1 MAKKIKRTIISIFIL
16 HQRLYMQTTTPTSMI
31 YIPYNI
37 YTILYVDGRFRD
49 TFYEVCK
56 KLFCTSDLT
65 EWCIDGATQMG
76 NLRNNLKISA
86 QRKTVEVIEKI
97 LISPLPLPPTHVSQ
111 TSNSYRK
118 FLDTRGGGE
127 NSSTLCT

>member
-56 KLFCTSDLT
+56 KLFCTFDWT

-97 LISPLPLPPTHVSQ
+97 LISPPPPFPQHTFH
-111 TSNSYRK
+111 R
-118 FLDTRGGGE
+118 L
-127 NSSTLCT
+127 LIA